1 MGRFLLR
8 RLGFALLLVFVASS
22 AALILTR
29 LAPGDF
35 ATVRTLE
42 AHAADIATRR
52 AELGLDRP
60 IGSQY
65 LSWLSGAV
73 RFDFGESLLYSRPVS
88 AVLGERAVNTACL
101 ATASLLLATA
111 LGLPLGIYTGS
122 RSSGVG
128 RKVIRTLSLIMFS
141 LPPLIGSLVL
151 ILLAARSGWLPVGG
165 MTSASASDAAFT
177 TWFADLLRHLPVPA
191 LALALP
197 LAATLERY
205 QSQAL
210 VEASLQRFA
219 AASRARGASA
229 TRALL
234 RHAWPVALRPVL
246 AIYGVI
252 IGSLFSGSF
261 IVEVV
266 TAWPGLG
273 RLMFDAL
280 VARDLYLVAGCAAA
294 GAAFLALGTWVADA
308 LLAVTD
314 PRVRQESRA

>member
-8 RLGFALLLVFVASS
+8 RLGFALFLVFVASS

-35 ATVRTLE
+35 ATTRTLE
-42 AHAADIATRR
+42 SHAADIATRR

-60 IGSQY
+60 ISSQY

-88 AVLGERAVNTACL
+88 TVLGERAVNTACL
-101 ATASLLLATA
+101 ATAALLLATV

-128 RKVIRTLSLIMFS
+128 RKVIRSLSLIVFS

-165 MTSASASDAAFT
+165 MTSAGASDAAFSA
-177 TWFADLLRHLPVPA
+177 WLADLLRHLPVPA

-210 VEASLQRFA
+210 AEASRQRFV

-229 TRALL
+229 DTSASSPR
-234 RHAWPVALRPVL
+234 
-246 AIYGVI
+246 
-252 IGSLFSGSF
+252 
-261 IVEVV
+261 
-266 TAWPGLG
+266 
-273 RLMFDAL
+273 
-280 VARDLYLVAGCAAA
+280 VARRTAS
-294 GAAFLALGTWVADA
+294 GACHLRRDDRQPVQWVIH
-308 LLAVTD
+308 
-314 PRVRQESRA
+314 R